1 MSRAGGRGFGKGG
14 NKKRKSE
21 TFFLVPAFTL
31 ISFQVPV
38 TVITGQLGSG
48 KNDDK

>member
-1 MSRAGGRGFGKGG
+1 MRNFDL
-14 NKKRKSE
+14 
-21 TFFLVPAFTL
+21 TFTL
-31 ISFQVPV
+31 ISFKVPV